1 MISDSIAF
9 SDKPLKVPYGAFR
22 GLFCFVSSKELTPH
36 KGFTCESMDGILT
49 RIFKALSPK
58 RCSILLLKVSY
69 MEAFRGFRIV
79 NLSLLNEAYFRSLN
93 HLEAFRDNN
102 YLKDFY
108 IVGL

>member
-1 MISDSIAF
+1 
-9 SDKPLKVPYGAFR
+9 
-22 GLFCFVSSKELTPH
+22 
-36 KGFTCESMDGILT
+36 
-49 RIFKALSPK
+49 
-58 RCSILLLKVSY
+58 